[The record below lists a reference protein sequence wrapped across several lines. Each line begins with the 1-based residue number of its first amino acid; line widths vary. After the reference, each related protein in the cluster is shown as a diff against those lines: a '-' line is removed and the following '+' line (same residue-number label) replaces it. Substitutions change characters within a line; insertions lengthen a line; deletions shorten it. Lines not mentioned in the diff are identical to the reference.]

1 MSSSKWCQH
10 SPGIPLRYTRAIQA
24 QVILSHIQQRHTC
37 ICITSKII
45 EVKYGRLY
53 HHREATS
60 TQPQGGP
67 RPTHGLCGGTTSSQT
82 KHHKQGRPPSGR
94 QPVPQCATDE
104 AYRHTDPRAEPTAA
118 RPLQRVPARL
128 LAAPTGL
135 SRVMHSVRTP
145 SATLLQHPSPYSTS
159 RRAFGSTSSARKM
172 GCCSTA
178 RVYYRRPAVS
188 R

>member
-45 EVKYGRLY
+45 EVNTVDCIIIVRRPAHSHKAGQG
-53 HHREATS
+53 
-60 TQPQGGP
+60 QP
-67 RPTHGLCGGTTSSQT
+67 TACSGTTSSQT

-145 SATLLQHPSPYSTS
+145 SATPKPVQHEQTRLRLYKQRDEDGLLQHCTGVEHT
-159 RRAFGSTSSARKM
+159 R
-172 GCCSTA
+172 
-178 RVYYRRPAVS
+178 
-188 R
+188 